1 MEETQQQ
8 LKTNHNTRIV
18 ILSTGERVLC
28 LFGELRGDD
37 SKVIGYKM
45 LYPYALTL
53 GNPQEDGTMP
63 INYTRWCPYS
73 PVQEYRVNGEHIVS
87 VTYPD
92 NNILENYVTELESFG
107 IPRDQLFFEEK
118 PNGDNSEP
126 AETAE

>member
-107 IPRDQLFFEEK
+107 IPRDQLFFEEQ

-126 AETAE
+126 NQAAE

>member
-1 MEETQQQ
+1 MEETKQQ

-73 PVQEYRVNGEHIVS
+73 PVQEYRINAEHIVS

-107 IPRDQLFFEEK
+107 IPRDQLFYEENS
-118 PNGDNSEP
+118 NGDNSEP
-126 AETAE
+126 TEASE

>member
-1 MEETQQQ
+1 MEETKQQ

-107 IPRDQLFFEEK
+107 IPRDQLFFEEATD
-118 PNGDNSEP
+118 GDNSEP